1 MASNVR
7 NQSEKIKFAEPQLG
21 PLSQIHT
28 GGDAEFLVRPTTF
41 YQLQAAL
48 AFANAEHLPVTMLG
62 ALSNSLVSDRG
73 IPGLAVHTALL
84 NRMYIQGSLLVSQ
97 CGTSM
102 DLLIDY
108 AIENGLGGLERLGG
122 LPGTVGGA
130 VYGNSGSHGLYTADH
145 LYWIDYLDREGNL
158 IRMRAHSEEFSYRH
172 SPFWGSEGMTIYEVA
187 FQLEPIIR
195 TNEARVE
202 KEQYKAQRRAKG
214 QYTHPSIGCIFRNP
228 DGESAGQIIDSL
240 SLKGASIGGA
250 MISPEHANFIINR
263 DGTATSDEVKAL
275 IDLVKATV
283 LRERGISLV
292 EEIRYLGS
300 W

>member
-1 MASNVR
+1 MAFNVR
-7 NQSEKIKFAEPQLG
+7 NQSEKIKFVEPQLA

-28 GGDAEFLVRPTTF
+28 GGDADLLVRPATF

-48 AFANAEHLPVTMLG
+48 TFADSENLPVTLLG
-62 ALSNSLVSDRG
+62 SLSNSLVSDRG
-73 IPGLAVHTALL
+73 IPGLAIHTALL
-84 NRMYIQGSLLVSQ
+84 KRMYIQGSLLVSQ
-97 CGTSM
+97 CGSSM
-102 DLLIDY
+102 DRLIDY

-145 LYWIDYLDREGNL
+145 LYWIDYLDRRGNL

-172 SPFWGSEGMTIYEVA
+172 SPFWGRDDMTIYEVA

-202 KEQYKAQRRAKG
+202 KERYKAERRDKG

-228 DGESAGQIIDSL
+228 DGESAGRIIDSL
-240 SLKGASIGGA
+240 GLKGTRIGGA

-263 DGTATSDEVKAL
+263 DGEATSDDVKAL
-275 IDLVKATV
+275 IALVKDTV
-283 LRERGISLV
+283 QKERSISLA